1 MKRSLRDYLM
11 TLCIAVL
18 IFTVVA
24 FFLIQAA
31 EGLMG
36 DVIGKIGS
44 EGEVA
49 TQEEIGVSQTPSGG
63 GSEPE
68 QQKDAVATF
77 LLMGV
82 DQNKRQADAIF
93 LVGINATKKEATV
106 VLIPSNTV
114 VPEGQNRYALGELYA
129 TKSVNY
135 FQDFIAKETGV
146 KPDYYA
152 VMSMSALSNLI
163 DFLGGIQYNVPENMY
178 AFDPNNNFKIN
189 LQAGTRTLS
198 GDQVLQLVSYMGY
211 KNGKTGR
218 EDTQIGFARAFCNT
232 FLTPDNL
239 SRFKAIMYNIYYNVD
254 TNFGEADLNALGDL
268 IFRFS
273 EYTQNFSRIPGG
285 ENGGLYT
292 ITSARAKALF
302 ESYQ

>member
-1 MKRSLRDYLM
+1 MKRSLRDYLL
-11 TLCIAVL
+11 TLCIAIL
-18 IFTVVA
+18 IFTVTA

-44 EGEVA
+44 QGETVTTEEPSTLPSQPSA
-49 TQEEIGVSQTPSGG
+49 TPDAG
-63 GSEPE
+63 
-68 QQKDAVATF
+68 QQKDVVATF
-77 LLMGV
+77 LLIGV

-93 LVGINATKKEATV
+93 LVGINQTKKEATV

-114 VPEGQNRYALGELYA
+114 VPEGTGRYALGDLYA

-135 FQDFIAKETGV
+135 FQEFIARETGV

-163 DFLGGIQYNVPENMY
+163 DFLGGIRYNVPENMY
-178 AFDPNNNFKIN
+178 VFDPNNNFKIN
-189 LQAGTRTLS
+189 LQAGARTLS

-218 EDTQIGFARAFCNT
+218 EDTQITFARAFCNT
-232 FLTPDNL
+232 FLTPENL
-239 SRFKAIMYNIYYNVD
+239 TRFKSIMYNIYYNVE
-254 TNFGEADLNALGDL
+254 TNFGEADFNALSDL
-268 IFRFS
+268 IFHFA

-285 ENGGLYT
+285 NSGGFYT
-292 ITSARAKALF
+292 ITSSRAKALF